1 MVVLSHRIESS
12 MIDLLGTVGTRLT
25 LRPSVQLFMAIDWKF
40 ERLKQL
46 IKPSVDQSRFDQ
58 SLRQSVAES
67 HGGHVVELA
76 KLSKTKHCDEKI
88 EELIV
93 CFKDAWCLKCV
104 NRFTKYFDQAAR
116 LSRDIL
122 RSAPEINCF
131 ELLGVCAVNVEVYQI
146 PLERFWWNVLC
157 GLSLRQ
163 DQINEYWL
171 HVARFTIVKFLYNT
185 NALVYSILPCIVV
198 IVAD

>member
-1 MVVLSHRIESS
+1 MVVLEPLHWIKHDWSSRNSRNPFDAWTKCSWRLIESLS
-12 MIDLLGTVGTRLT
+12 SWSNRGL
-25 LRPSVQLFMAIDWKF
+25 
-40 ERLKQL
+40 
-46 IKPSVDQSRFDQ
+46 FDQ

-88 EELIV
+88 EELIG
-93 CFKDAWCLKCV
+93 CFKDAWCLKYV

-116 LSRDIL
+116 LSRDTL

-163 DQINEYWL
+163 DQIYEYWL

-198 IVAD
+198 GYSGRLDTDFIF